1 MVEGDRLAG
10 ELPRSPPG
18 RRRQHGPDPHP
29 LRAHGHRSHHH
40 PRVVRFHVPDTDA
53 VPVKSAV
60 PTRLFHLAGELR
72 DGARIPRWDHE
83 PVTQAYLLSPM
94 PRSHTTNEYTDPQA
108 RANHRTQR
116 TAEIRYNLR
125 LCIGW
130 GGMIDC
136 SLQAPKEGST
146 QDQLRR
152 DKNIVCELRRAR
164 L

>member
-18 RRRQHGPDPHP
+18 RRRQHGP
-29 LRAHGHRSHHH
+29 
-40 PRVVRFHVPDTDA
+40 
-53 VPVKSAV
+53 
-60 PTRLFHLAGELR
+60 E
-72 DGARIPRWDHE
+72 
-83 PVTQAYLLSPM
+83 YLLSPM

-116 TAEIRYNLR
+116 TAEIRYNPL
-125 LCIGW
+125 LCLGW
-130 GGMIDC
+130 GGMIDS

-152 DKNIVCELRRAR
+152 HGNIVCELRRAR